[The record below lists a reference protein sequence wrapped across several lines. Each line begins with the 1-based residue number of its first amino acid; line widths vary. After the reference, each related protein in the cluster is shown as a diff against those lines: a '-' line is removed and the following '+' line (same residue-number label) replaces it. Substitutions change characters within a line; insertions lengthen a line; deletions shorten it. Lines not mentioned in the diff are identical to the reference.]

1 MALKVKNTTVI
12 DDDRHIVNIVD
23 YNGYV
28 PANAATRINT
38 TNGIQGGNTIGA
50 NVSLSANL
58 AYFDTLY
65 TTFSNSDTSSA
76 QTIGQSFNLS
86 GRNGA
91 ASISYAGAE
100 FPSDAPAPATNRRIG
115 GWLLGASGWNSPAG
129 ILLNDG
135 KLQHRSL
142 GNPGNVQS
150 WTDVW
155 DSRNLPD
162 PVRTSVTIMGGNG
175 LTGGGDLTANR
186 TLSVGQGNG
195 ITVAATTVSV
205 RAGNG
210 LNANTTGVHIMPGV
224 GLGTNASNVFVIPG
238 SGVSANATGIHVTL
252 DANSMEFTGGN
263 VSVKVGAGLNKG
275 ATGIF
280 VGAGAGITANNTHIS
295 VDNTVA
301 RTSSSISGGVGLTG
315 SGATGSNVVLAVQP
329 GNGITANTSGTHVSP
344 KTGGGIEVDAGGV
357 GVDSTVARSS
367 TTISG
372 GAGLQGTGTLGS
384 NTSLSVRPGL
394 GIVANT
400 TGTHVRLDSMSGL
413 LLNATGLAINPGL
426 GMTLGTGNRI
436 SVNPGNGIDI
446 TAEERIT
453 VKIET
458 LSGLEFATGGSLQV
472 KAGVGLGLFSAGLGV
487 QGSSSIV
494 ANNTGTHVKVGNGII
509 ADAVGVSVGQ
519 GNGII
524 VSSGNVAARP
534 GNGITVNTTGINVG
548 AGNGIEV
555 STNAVAV
562 KAGNGI
568 VVNSSGVH
576 VGTGNGLLRETDA
589 ISVRAGNGIT
599 VNSTGVH
606 VDTAEFQPRDSILT
620 LGSGT
625 LVTKPTT
632 AGGSIQHYFRDTG
645 AGTWN
650 RGVLWYNATSDSF
663 VMQKYEL
670 NTSASQTTF
679 TLTSTGL
686 VANRVISAPGFNAT
700 SASEGFWGVGS
711 DSAAN
716 PSFTW
721 TGSSNVGMWRT
732 SDGIGF
738 SVGGVNRAQVTANGF
753 VGSGGSITGINAANI
768 TVGQMD
774 ASILRTALNAVSSS
788 APMYAIRAWGRVA
801 ANGTLGQ
808 NGNISSVTR
817 VSTGK
822 YNVKFSTNMPN
833 ANYVVVGCI
842 ETADDANRSAE
853 VFTVLNASRSSSGF
867 TVMTRYSTSGSQGVS
882 DNAFMFQVLWG
893 NP

>member
-65 TTFSNSDTSSA
+65 TTFSNDGTSSA
-76 QTIGQSFNLS
+76 QTLGQSFNLS

-210 LNANTTGVHIMPGV
+210 LNANTTGVHIMPGA

-252 DANSMEFTGGN
+252 DTNSMEFTGGN

-426 GMTLGTGNRI
+426 GMTLGTGNKI

-446 TAEERIT
+446 SAEERVT

-487 QGSSSIV
+487 QGSASIV

-509 ADAVGVSVGQ
+509 ADAAGVSVGQ

-534 GNGITVNTTGINVG
+534 GNGITVNATGINVG

-576 VGTGNGLLRETDA
+576 VGTGDGLLRETNA
-589 ISVRAGNGIT
+589 ISVRAGTGIT

-606 VDTAEFQPRDSILT
+606 VDSAEFQPRDSTFGLT
-620 LGSGT
+620 TGI
-625 LVTKPTT
+625 LVTKPVSST
-632 AGGSIQHYFRDTG
+632 ANIIHYFRENSAQNINRAVLFFNQNTDTFI
-645 AGTWN
+645 
-650 RGVLWYNATSDSF
+650 L
-663 VMQKYEL
+663 QKY
-670 NTSASQTTF
+670 NTDGSSAQTSLTLSASAV
-679 TLTSTGL
+679 TS
-686 VANRVISAPGFNAT
+686 NRVISAPGFNAT
-700 SASEGFWGVGS
+700 AAKEGFWGVAE

-721 TGSSNVGMWRT
+721 TGSSNTGMWRT
-732 SDGIGF
+732 TGGIGF

-753 VGSGGSITGINAANI
+753 VGSGGSITGLNAANI
-768 TVGQMD
+768 TTGTIPEGRLGNVRNVIADYIAGSVG
-774 ASILRTALNAVSSS
+774 SYALLATTPRQRL
-788 APMYAIRAWGRVA
+788 A
-801 ANGTLGQ
+801 
-808 NGNISSVTR
+808 
-817 VSTGK
+817 
-822 YNVKFSTNMPN
+822 PN
-833 ANYVVVGCI
+833 ATVAGSNLTYASYQGP
-842 ETADDANRSAE
+842 ETISPPGTWRVMGHTGGSKDDN
-853 VFTVLNASRSSSGF
+853 SG
-867 TVMTRYSTSGSQGVS
+867 TVMLRLV
-882 DNAFMFQVLWG
+882 
-893 NP
+893 